1 MDVPFKFLH
10 WICPTF
16 IWTLFHMLFNLFL
29 FGFNFF
35 SIGFNSFV
43 CFISFYWFFYR
54 FLFFC
59 SIGFISFVWLVYILF
74 CYCLLFYT
82 FNSIAFYF
90 FQFCFQSC
98 IRFLPMFFITDNFW
112 KKNIFVW
119 FWKTYLLL
127 WKLPTGHWHARCPNE
142 LQHHPKTRYDF
153 SRPEKDKIIVYFM
166 EKYTE

>member
-1 MDVPFKFLH
+1 MD
-10 WICPTF
+10 
-16 IWTLFHMLFNLFL
+16 
-29 FGFNFF
+29 
-35 SIGFNSFV
+35 
-43 CFISFYWFFYR
+43 FISHVIQFVSIWNQFFFYWFQSFCLFHKFLLVFLSFSILLFYW
-54 FLFFC
+54 FHFF
-59 SIGFISFVWLVYILF
+59 ILVGLYS
-74 CYCLLFYT
+74 CYCLFFYT

-127 WKLPTGHWHARCPNE
+127 WKLPTDHWHARCPNE